1 MNYQEWEKEIYPEIA
16 GDILWKIEAYRVALF
31 AADIGW
37 HDVTKLMQ
45 DKRTIKL
52 SDQLYRALGS
62 IGANIS
68 EGYGRYFFKENR
80 QFSYIARGSLYET
93 KTFLLKAKR
102 RKLVSEAVFEKMDAE
117 LTTLAKRLNA
127 YIAYI
132 ESKLNK

>member
-1 MNYQEWEKEIYPEIA
+1 MERKDLNDLEIYQISMQIGDEVWDLVIEWDNFAKNSMGYQIVRSADSIA
-16 GDILWKIEAYRVALF
+16 
-31 AADIGW
+31 
-37 HDVTKLMQ
+37 
-45 DKRTIKL
+45 
-52 SDQLYRALGS
+52 
-62 IGANIS
+62 ANIS

-80 QFSYIARGSLYET
+80 QFSYVARGSLYET